1 MRGFL
6 SFLLFAGALHV
17 DVEGLWRNKGTIAT
31 LATVGVLI
39 STVVVGVLTWA
50 SFRLLG
56 IPVPLVVAL
65 VYGALIS
72 PTDPI
77 AVIGLLR
84 ELHAPESLEAQ
95 IAGESLFNDG
105 VGVVVFLAFVS
116 VAGLP
121 GMDAA
126 GHVNTEAVG
135 LARFFVREVGGGALL
150 GLGLGYVRS
159 SDRFAGVPMNP
170 TCPSGRIRH
179 TKSLFRP

>member
-39 STVVVGVLTWA
+39 STVVVGILTWG
-50 SFRLLG
+50 SFLLLG

-95 IAGESLFNDG
+95 IAGESLFN
-105 VGVVVFLAFVS
+105 
-116 VAGLP
+116 
-121 GMDAA
+121 
-126 GHVNTEAVG
+126 
-135 LARFFVREVGGGALL
+135 
-150 GLGLGYVRS
+150 
-159 SDRFAGVPMNP
+159 
-170 TCPSGRIRH
+170 
-179 TKSLFRP
+179 